1 VSNARGGLP
10 SFVLV
15 AIKSL
20 KTIASLNYDV
30 NAWTLGFFIGSER
43 KRRTNM
49 KQLTEKIKAEGSVL
63 SPSILK
69 VDTFLNHQ
77 VDPQLMH
84 EIGKE
89 FASRFAGSG
98 ITKILTIESSGIA
111 PAVMAGLQLQVPVV
125 FARKRKSLTLVK
137 DLITASVYSFT
148 KEENNEISVSSKFLS
163 ENDTVLIIDDFLA
176 NGQAALGLAEIANK
190 AKASIAGF
198 GIVIEKG
205 FQDGG
210 RLLREEGYRVES
222 LAIIESLE
230 NSIVR
235 FESEEGKAEMIR

>member
-1 VSNARGGLP
+1 
-10 SFVLV
+10 
-15 AIKSL
+15 
-20 KTIASLNYDV
+20 
-30 NAWTLGFFIGSER
+30 
-43 KRRTNM
+43 M

-63 SPSILK
+63 SPTILK

-77 VDPQLMH
+77 VDPQLML

-163 ENDTVLIIDDFLA
+163 EDDTVLIIDDFLA

-190 AKASIAGF
+190 AKAYIAGF

-222 LAIIESLE
+222 LAIIKSLE
-230 NSIVR
+230 NSIVT
-235 FESEEGKAEMIR
+235 FEHSDEGKAEMIR